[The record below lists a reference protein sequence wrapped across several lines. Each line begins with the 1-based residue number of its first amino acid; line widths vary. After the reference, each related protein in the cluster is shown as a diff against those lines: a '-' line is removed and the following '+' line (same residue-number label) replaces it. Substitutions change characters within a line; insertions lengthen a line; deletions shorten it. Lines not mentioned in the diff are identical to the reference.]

1 VRRRRA
7 GALAVVALLALAG
20 YLGWTLIRTDRHGAQ
35 VDKWS
40 LNSRLLGRSIDEVGV
55 VPKGGGRRPL
65 LVLLHGRGGSPG
77 EMLHQELFD
86 GLRDLGA
93 RAPAVVI
100 VNGGDHSYYHDR
112 RDGRW
117 GSYLLREVVPDA
129 VRRLG
134 ADPTRIAI
142 GGTSM
147 GGYGALLAAS
157 RDDRFCAVGGHS
169 AALWPEAGATAEGA
183 FDDAADYARNDVYGT
198 AMRNPAAWRGMRVWM
213 DVGRDDPFR
222 QADQNVAAALRRG
235 GLRVTEHVWPGAH
248 GDGYFTKHLT
258 RYLAWY
264 GRVLASCR
272 R

>member
-7 GALAVVALLALAG
+7 AATAVLALLALAA
-20 YLGWTLIRTDRHGAQ
+20 YIGWTLIRVDHHGAQ
-35 VDKWS
+35 VEKWS
-40 LNSRLLGRSIDEVGV
+40 LKSRLLGRSIDEVGV

-65 LVLLHGRGGSPG
+65 LVLLHGRGGSPDG
-77 EMLHQELFD
+77 MLHQELFD
-86 GLRDLGA
+86 ALRDLGD
-93 RAPAVVI
+93 RAPAVVV
-100 VNGGDHSYYHDR
+100 VNGGDHSFYHDR

-117 GSYLLREVVPDA
+117 GSYVLREAVPDA

-134 ADPTRIAI
+134 ADPRRVAI
-142 GGTSM
+142 GGNSM

-169 AALWPEAGATAEGA
+169 AALWPEPGATAEGA

-198 AMRNPAAWRGMRVWM
+198 STWNPAVWRGTRVWM

-222 QADQNVAAALRRG
+222 QADQDFAAALRRAG
-235 GLRVTEHVWPGAH
+235 VRVTEHVWPGDH
-248 GDGYFTKHLT
+248 SDDYFKKHLG
-258 RYLAWY
+258 RYIAWY
-264 GRVLASCR
+264 ARVLASCR